1 MSENANLAQT
11 QIKKLNGF
19 LTNLGHSTNRFLIE
33 TGELVFL
40 TLAIHRWMFRKP
52 YDGKLILRQMARIGV
67 DTIPVAMTTALFTG
81 MVMAL
86 QTGYTL
92 ETKMKGVS
100 QFVGSVVSLSM
111 VRELGPVLTALI
123 VSGRVGSAVAAEIGS
138 MKVTEQVDALETLA
152 ANPIKY
158 LAVPRFLAF
167 TLMMPILT
175 IFADLTGWLGGLF
188 VAMAR
193 LSSTSTTYIDATLNT
208 VRTSDIMGGLL
219 KALFFGAAIA
229 VVACREGFATEGGA
243 EGVGRATTKAV
254 VVSFM
259 VILVSDYFLTALL
272 TMIKW

>member
-1 MSENANLAQT
+1 MKHVVN
-11 QIKKLNGF
+11 F
-19 LTNLGHSTNRFLIE
+19 LTGLGQGAHRFLVE
-33 TGELVFL
+33 VGQQVLLVA
-40 TLAIHRWMFRKP
+40 AIHRWMGRRPF
-52 YDGKLILRQMARIGV
+52 DGNLIVKQMARIGV
-67 DTIPVAMTTALFTG
+67 DTIPVAVTTALFTG
-81 MVMAL
+81 MVLAL

-100 QFVGSVVSLSM
+100 QFVGSVVTLSM

-138 MKVTEQVDALETLA
+138 MKVTEQIDALHTLA

-158 LAVPRFLAF
+158 LAVPRYIAF
-167 TLMMPILT
+167 ILMLPLLT
-175 IFADLTGWLGGLF
+175 VFADLTGWLGGLF
-188 VAMAR
+188 VATTR
-193 LSSTSTTYIDATLNT
+193 LSSTATIYIDASRD
-208 VRTSDIMGGLL
+208 VVGASDILGGLF

-229 VVACREGFATEGGA
+229 VVSCHQGFSTEGGA

-272 TMIKW
+272 TLLKW